1 MPILN
6 TRVTTHEKNQ
16 DGEPIPSHA
25 GLQLTGP
32 RVHIAISPLEGQL
45 KSSAD
50 KGETPTTPVVGWALI
65 DTGAS
70 LTCIDQ
76 KTAEK
81 AGLALVDSGPITS
94 ATHDNEVVPIFAGRL
109 KIEGLPQYLNAHRA
123 YGVNLEP
130 QGLVA
135 LLGRDMLTNCVF
147 IYNGPDGSFSLS
159 I

>member
-6 TRVTTHEKNQ
+6 TRVTTHGKDQ
-16 DGEPIPSHA
+16 HVEPLPSHI
-25 GLQLTGP
+25 GLQQTGP
-32 RVHIAISPLEGQL
+32 RVHITISPLEGQL
-45 KSSAD
+45 KSAAD

-70 LTCIDQ
+70 LTCIDR

-109 KIEGLPQYLNAHRA
+109 KIEGLPQFLSTHRA
-123 YGVNLEP
+123 YGVNLEA
-130 QGLVA
+130 QRLIA
-135 LLGRDMLTNCVF
+135 LLGRDLLANCVF
-147 IYNGPDGSFSLS
+147 IYNGLDGSFSLS